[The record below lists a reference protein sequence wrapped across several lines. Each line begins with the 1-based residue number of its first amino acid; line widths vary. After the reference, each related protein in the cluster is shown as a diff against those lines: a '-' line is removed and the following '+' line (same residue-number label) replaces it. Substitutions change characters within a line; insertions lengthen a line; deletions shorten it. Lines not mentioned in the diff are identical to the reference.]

1 MVKFLFWLVGIK
13 YINNNYLEVLN
24 LKRYVNIFV
33 FAYCILMIVSFINI
47 PWIHPYD
54 QKKQNYNLNE
64 FNKLE
69 IIIYIIPAF

>member
-1 MVKFLFWLVGIK
+1 MVADLSVVIVPLGLVGIK

-24 LKRYVNIFV
+24 LKDMLTFLFCVLYFND
-33 FAYCILMIVSFINI
+33 CIFINF

-69 IIIYIIPAF
+69 VR